1 MNVINL
7 NTLRASKEIRFSP
20 EINNNIYKASK
31 TFMES
36 LVYDTN
42 VLKIIY
48 KELSNEEIIKIF
60 LGDTKFQSMIKA
72 NDILDIVCEMNAVDF
87 NDGEMKNLDSGQ
99 HHGKKAKADI
109 QKEKELQI
117 KDLEGPSMAG
127 VVGPDR

>member
-1 MNVINL
+1 MEVIKL
-7 NTLRASKEIRFSP
+7 NTLKNCKEIRFSP
-20 EINNNIYKASK
+20 EITNTIYKSSK
-31 TFMES
+31 LFMEN

-42 VLKIIY
+42 TLKIIY

-127 VVGPDR
+127 VSGVDR